1 MPGKTSVSKIFEI
14 PKFYYFDSGND
25 YSGSLGDFAYKVCT
39 GEKLVCKTWHGR
51 LCSEKAE
58 IENQQ
63 EFDRHGVSSNAD
75 ERTINEIYFATFRKA
90 AESTPNGK
98 TAIEDIEY
106 NKQVKRELG
115 IKVEDDAPAE

>member
-51 LCSEKAE
+51 LCSEKAA

-63 EFDRHGVSSNAD
+63 EFDRTQEGFDAMIKWLESVYSS
-75 ERTINEIYFATFRKA
+75 K
-90 AESTPNGK
+90 
-98 TAIEDIEY
+98 
-106 NKQVKRELG
+106 
-115 IKVEDDAPAE
+115 